1 MIFMAAA
8 VGSVQIGSRESEQRS
23 ETVSPLRH
31 KGQAEHSHSRSPYA
45 AITSTL
51 AVIVPPP
58 PPVRATAG
66 GTLIRLI
73 RRCRVGGAG
82 AITAQTSVGS
92 PSLSLQRH
100 AERVNRLTRT
110 IRRQHRTVLVRTVV
124 ENHKTDTERL
134 RGATAAIDACNA
146 AAVSASQQLRPK

>member
-1 MIFMAAA
+1 MEA
-8 VGSVQIGSRESEQRS
+8 EKSEQRRS
-23 ETVSPLRH
+23 EAVSPLRH
-31 KGQAEHSHSRSPYA
+31 KSQAEHSHSRSPYA

-73 RRCRVGGAG
+73 RRCKVGGAG

-92 PSLSLQRH
+92 PSLSLQSH
-100 AERVNRLTRT
+100 AERV
-110 IRRQHRTVLVRTVV
+110 V
-124 ENHKTDTERL
+124 TD
-134 RGATAAIDACNA
+134 
-146 AAVSASQQLRPK
+146 

>member
-8 VGSVQIGSRESEQRS
+8 VGSVQIGSREKRAA
-23 ETVSPLRH
+23 TLRDSLAAPAH
-31 KGQAEHSHSRSPYA
+31 NQAEHSHSRSPYA

-73 RRCRVGGAG
+73 RRCKVGGAG

-100 AERVNRLTRT
+100 AER
-110 IRRQHRTVLVRTVV
+110 
-124 ENHKTDTERL
+124 ESTD
-134 RGATAAIDACNA
+134 
-146 AAVSASQQLRPK
+146 